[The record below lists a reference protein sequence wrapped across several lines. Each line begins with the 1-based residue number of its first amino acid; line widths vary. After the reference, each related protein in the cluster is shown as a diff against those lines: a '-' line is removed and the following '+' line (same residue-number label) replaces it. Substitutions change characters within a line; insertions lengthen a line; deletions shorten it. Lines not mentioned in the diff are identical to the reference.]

1 MGGERDPG
9 GPAGPTAIV
18 VSGPAACGKTTFAT
32 ALARR
37 LGFALF
43 DLDQVTG
50 SLSAAALNLLGKAE
64 HALDEEGPGKELR
77 EARYASLVDAA
88 QANLSIGWGV
98 VLAAP
103 FTRELADPIAWRNL
117 VGRLTAPAPS
127 PAARLPAV
135 VLVYLNCPA
144 PVIFERL
151 RTRGAARDRLKLEG
165 HGSAQPIGIHAPPK
179 VPYLEV
185 DGTLPTLAQVGTVLS
200 DLGLSSQVP
209 APVVAGAPNV
219 TLVAEDA
226 K

>member
-1 MGGERDPG
+1 MGGEQDPG

-37 LGFALF
+37 LRFALF

-50 SLSAAALNLLGKAE
+50 SLSEAVLSLLGKAE
-64 HALDEEGPGKELR
+64 HAFDEEGPGKELR
-77 EARYASLVDAA
+77 EARYSSLVDAA
-88 QANLSIGWGV
+88 RANLSIGWGV

-103 FTRELADPIAWRNL
+103 FTRELADPAAWRNL
-117 VGRLTAPAPS
+117 VGRLTVSAPN

-135 VLVYLNCPA
+135 VLVYLHCPA
-144 PVIFERL
+144 PVLFERL
-151 RTRGAARDRLKLEG
+151 RSRGAPRDRLKLEG
-165 HGSAQPIGIHAPPK
+165 QGSAQRLSIHAPPK
-179 VPYLEV
+179 VPFLAV
-185 DGTLPTLAQVGTVLS
+185 DGTLPTLAQVETVLS
-200 DLGLSSQVP
+200 GLGLASEVP
-209 APVVAGAPNV
+209 APAGAGAPNV

>member
-77 EARYASLVDAA
+77 EARYTSLVDAA
-88 QANLSIGWGV
+88 RANLSIGWGV